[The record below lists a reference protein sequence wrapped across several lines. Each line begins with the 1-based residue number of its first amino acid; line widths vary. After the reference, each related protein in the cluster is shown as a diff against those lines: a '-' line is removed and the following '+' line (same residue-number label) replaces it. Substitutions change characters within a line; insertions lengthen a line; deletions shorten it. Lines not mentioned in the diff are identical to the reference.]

1 MFLDSNCLNSKD
13 CTPRISGIH
22 YYAEVEDSN
31 IAENELQEINKQNPI
46 ITRDDS
52 QDTQTSIQIEDKIL
66 VTPELHS
73 ISSRTDLPV
82 DESDSAYT
90 YDHIVRF
97 HSNDSSLK
105 VTIEQDPTKKV

>member
-1 MFLDSNCLNSKD
+1 M
-13 CTPRISGIH
+13 
-22 YYAEVEDSN
+22 
-31 IAENELQEINKQNPI
+31 QEIYKQKPI
-46 ITRDDS
+46 ITRDDN
-52 QDTQTSIQIEDKIL
+52 QDTRTSIKIEDKIL

-90 YDHIVRF
+90 YDHIVRV
-97 HSNDSSLK
+97 HSNDSFLK